1 VVILIFIGL
10 TVTFLKQFGLG
21 LSLTC
26 PLLLSLGAAITLLGQ
41 AVGRKEGWS
50 RFDSLYWSFITATTV
65 GYGDIRPVQ
74 RRSRILTILIV
85 FLGLVLTG
93 IVIAVAVQAA
103 TLALHTTGR

>member
-1 VVILIFIGL
+1 MIFIGL
-10 TVTFLKQFGLG
+10 TVAFLKQFGLG
-21 LSLTC
+21 LSLTS
-26 PLLLSLGAAITLLGQ
+26 PLLLSLAAAITLIGR

-74 RRSRILTILIV
+74 RSSRIFAVVIA
-85 FLGLVLTG
+85 FLGLVQSG

-103 TLALHTTGR
+103 TLALRATGH